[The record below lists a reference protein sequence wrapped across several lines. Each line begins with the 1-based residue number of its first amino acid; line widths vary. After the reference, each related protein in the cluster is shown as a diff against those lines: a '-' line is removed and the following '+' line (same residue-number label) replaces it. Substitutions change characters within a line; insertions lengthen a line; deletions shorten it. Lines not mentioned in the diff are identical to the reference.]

1 MYLEVSLFDCDFI
14 LQLLWTVFAFALLFY
29 IVPAGAKKKKRTKG
43 QTNKKKSGRSQSQK
57 RRPLK
62 SLLRNP
68 IAIAVIEQ
76 LLANLIW
83 TAGVWGFSHVLEVLK
98 TLNKIGL

>member
-1 MYLEVSLFDCDFI
+1 MYLEVLLFDCDFI
-14 LQLLWTVFAFALLFY
+14 LQLLWTVFAFALLFH
-29 IVPAGAKKKKRTKG
+29 IVPADAKKKKRTKG
-43 QTNKKKSGRSQSQK
+43 QTNKKKSGRPKIEK
-57 RRPLK
+57 RQPLK

-68 IAIAVIEQ
+68 IAIAVMEQ

-98 TLNKIGL
+98 ILNKIGL

>member
-14 LQLLWTVFAFALLFY
+14 LQLLWTVFVFALLFH
-29 IVPAGAKKKKRTKG
+29 IVPADIKKKKRTKR
-43 QTNKKKSGRSQSQK
+43 QTNKKKSGRPQSQK
-57 RRPLK
+57 RRPLRD
-62 SLLRNP
+62 LLRNS

-83 TAGVWGFSHVLEVLK
+83 TAGMWGFSHVLEVLK
-98 TLNKIGL
+98 ILNKIGL

>member
-29 IVPAGAKKKKRTKG
+29 IVPAGAKKKKRTKR
-43 QTNKKKSGRSQSQK
+43 QTNKKSGRPQSQK
-57 RRPLK
+57 RRPLRD
-62 SLLRNP
+62 LLRNP
-68 IAIAVIEQ
+68 IAIAVMEQ

-83 TAGVWGFSHVLEVLK
+83 TAGVWGFSHMLEVLK
-98 TLNKIGL
+98 ILNKIGL